1 MPSVSGV
8 LETSL
13 YVEDLERSTDF
24 YERIFGFRVLV
35 LDERLCAFNVAGRQV
50 LLLFQKGRTD
60 AVPTGGGLI
69 PAHHGDGRLHMA
81 FGIETGDLAPWKEWL
96 IRNEVVIESEVTW
109 PRGGASLYFR
119 DPDGHLIELVA
130 PGIWSIY

>member
-13 YVEDLERSTDF
+13 YVEDLDRSADF
-24 YERIFGFRVLV
+24 YERIFGFKVLT
-35 LDERLCAFNVAGRQV
+35 LDDRLCAFNVAGRQV
-50 LLLFQKGRTD
+50 LLLFQKGRTE
-60 AVPTGGGLI
+60 AITTGGGLI
-69 PAHHGDGRLHMA
+69 PAHHGEGQLHMA
-81 FGIETGDLAPWKEWL
+81 FGIEAGEVAPWKEWL
-96 IRNEVVIESEVTW
+96 IRNEVAIESEVTW
-109 PRGGASLYFR
+109 PRGGTSLYFR